1 MDGTKWTS
9 LPTHETQDVL
19 ARAVLDIGTSKSI
32 PRSKSLWIKATRY
45 CLNEGEKGT
54 GTSSTDVNVNTKV
67 NVKANVNTNVCVYH
81 C

>member
-1 MDGTKWTS
+1 M
-9 LPTHETQDVL
+9 VL
-19 ARAVLDIGTSKSI
+19 NEQVFLHMKHNMCWERAVLDIGTSKSI

-45 CLNEGEKGT
+45 CLNKGEKGT

-67 NVKANVNTNVCVYH
+67 NVKANVNTNVCVYN